1 MRFHRLVLVTSLV
14 LLTSPSSLRA
24 ETVRITN
31 GEWPP
36 FTSQSLPQGG
46 PLSRVVADAF
56 KQVGVTVEYGYF
68 PWKRAYEYARNG
80 TWDGS
85 VGWSRD
91 SVRVVEFVMSD
102 PVIYAD
108 KVLFYRKTAPIE
120 WSRIEDLKRWRLGAT
135 VGYSYGEEWDSAV
148 RSGVLRVEWVAFE
161 EQNLRK
167 LLENRLDAVAID
179 LEVALYLLRNVFT
192 PSQAE
197 QVTYHPHRLSRSL
210 ICLTLSRK
218 NPASQALVE
227 RFNQG
232 LAELRASGRFHHYF
246 TEYQLTTP
254 IDDPAMETGK
264 RGGRVP

>member
-1 MRFHRLVLVTSLV
+1 MRFHQLALVTLSV
-14 LLTSPSSLRA
+14 LIASPSSLRA
-24 ETVRITN
+24 ETLRITN

-85 VGWSRD
+85 VGWARD

-108 KVLFYRKTAPIE
+108 KVLFYRKAVPIE
-120 WSRIEDLKRWRLGAT
+120 WSRVEDLKRWRLGAAA
-135 VGYSYGEEWDSAV
+135 GYSYGEEWDTAV
-148 RSGVLRVEWVAFE
+148 RSGVLQVESVALD

-167 LLENRLDAVAID
+167 LLDNRLDAIAID
-179 LEVALYLLRNVFT
+179 LEVGLYLLRTAFT

-197 QVTYHPHRLSRSL
+197 QITFHPRRLSRSL

-218 NPASQALVE
+218 NPASQTLVE

-232 LAELRASGRFHHYF
+232 LAALHASGRFDHYF
-246 TEYQLTTP
+246 TEYHLTTP
-254 IDDPAMETGK
+254 VVDQAIDTGK
-264 RGGRVP
+264 RVGRVP